1 MKGILFGD
9 KHSYKDWNMILVS
22 KDVATPEPKT
32 NNIEIPGAD
41 GVIDLTEALTGD
53 IKYNNRKLTFEFAI
67 RREFGKHLAIQ
78 SKISN
83 YLQGKKLKIII
94 DDDKSFYYIGRC
106 IINKFQSDNTI
117 GKLII
122 EVDAEPYK
130 YDIQSSKEDW
140 IWDTF
145 SFEDGIINTKTDN
158 ISVLGEQEIIIFGRR
173 KKVSPE
179 IIVSADMKVEFKENI
194 YNLSKGKNKIL
205 DIQIEEGENILKFIG
220 EGVVSIDYRGGSL

>member
-22 KDVATPEPKT
+22 KDVSTPKPKT

-53 IKYNNRKLTFEFAI
+53 VKYNNRKLTFEFAI
-67 RREFGKHLAIQ
+67 RREFSKHLAIQ

-83 YLQGKKLKIII
+83 YLQGKKLKIIM
-94 DDDKSFYYIGRC
+94 DDDKSFYYVGRC
-106 IINKFQSDNTI
+106 TINKFESNNTI

-130 YDIQSSKEDW
+130 YDIQSSLEDW

-158 ISVLGEQEIIIFGRR
+158 ISVLGEEEVIIFGRR
-173 KKVSPE
+173 KRVSPE
-179 IIVSADMKVEFKENI
+179 ITTNGDMEVEFNGNVYK
-194 YNLSKGKNKIL
+194 LSAGKNKIL
-205 DIQIEEGENILKFIG
+205 DIQIQEGENILKFIG
-220 EGVVSIDYRGGSL
+220 TGSVTIDYRGGSL

>member
-22 KDVATPEPKT
+22 KDVSTPEPKT

-53 IKYNNRKLTFEFAI
+53 VKYNNRKLTFEFAI
-67 RREFGKHLAIQ
+67 RREFSKHLAIQ

-83 YLQGKKLKIII
+83 YLQGKKLKIIM

-106 IINKFQSDNTI
+106 TINKFESNNTI

-130 YDIQSSKEDW
+130 YDIQSSLEDW

-158 ISVLGEQEIIIFGRR
+158 ISVLGEEEVIILGRR
-173 KKVSPE
+173 KRVSPE
-179 IIVSADMKVEFKENI
+179 ITTNGDMEVEFNGNVYK
-194 YNLSKGKNKIL
+194 LSAGKNKIL
-205 DIQIEEGENILKFIG
+205 DIQIQEGENILKFIG
-220 EGVVSIDYRGGSL
+220 TGSVTIDYRGGSL